1 MSAKRAT
8 MIGAAA
14 VGTLASTGV
23 ISATA
28 LSSGPVAASATTTD
42 AYVTVASSHPGT
54 PKAPQADAMDAAQ
67 RVVQFDHVR
76 FGLQH
81 QIDLTNAKAAAVK
94 VPVVKVPVVKV
105 PVVKASTAKAAAQP
119 ARTRTRSVAP
129 QAAPAPSGSPQQVAE
144 GMLGK
149 FGWSSSQ
156 FSCLEPLWEHESGW
170 NVTAENP
177 SSGAYGI
184 PQALSGTMMASSGP
198 DWQNNAATQIRWGL
212 TYIQGRYGSPCGAWA
227 HEEADNWY

>member
-1 MSAKRAT
+1 MPTFMSAKRAK

-14 VGTLASTGV
+14 VGTLAVTG
-23 ISATA
+23 A
-28 LSSGPVAASATTTD
+28 LSAAALSAGPAAASTTATV
-42 AYVTVASSHPGT
+42 AYVTVAGGHPGT
-54 PKAPQADAMDAAQ
+54 PTGPQADTMDAAQ

-76 FGLQH
+76 FGLQRH
-81 QIDLTNAKAAAVK
+81 IDVTNAKPAAA
-94 VPVVKVPVVKV
+94 
-105 PVVKASTAKAAAQP
+105 KATAVRPAAVRP
-119 ARTRTRSVAP
+119 AAKT
-129 QAAPAPSGSPQQVAE
+129 GSPQQVAQ
-144 GMLGK
+144 GMLGR
-149 FGWSSSQ
+149 FGWPSSQ

-198 DWQNNAATQIRWGL
+198 DWQTNAATQIRWGL

-227 HEEADNWY
+227 HEVADNWY

>member
-1 MSAKRAT
+1 MPTFMSAKRAK

-14 VGTLASTGV
+14 VGTLAVTGA

-42 AYVTVASSHPGT
+42 AYVTVADVHPGT
-54 PKAPQADAMDAAQ
+54 PRGPQADTMDAAQ

-81 QIDLTNAKAAAVK
+81 HIDLTNAKPAPAAVK
-94 VPVVKVPVVKV
+94 APA
-105 PVVKASTAKAAAQP
+105 VKAPAAKAATA
-119 ARTRTRSVAP
+119 AVAG

-144 GMLGK
+144 GMLGR
-149 FGWSSSQ
+149 FGWSGGQ

-198 DWQNNAATQIRWGL
+198 DWQTNAATQIRWGL

-227 HEEADNWY
+227 PEESDNWY